1 MASAGRYFD
10 PCRSTGYTLAVMPTV
25 EQSRPSA
32 EDLGSILEFET
43 LIADLSSRFI
53 NLPHDE
59 LDREIADALRRVSE
73 LLGLDS
79 GVLWQWSA
87 TAPVVIT
94 PTHFHYAQE
103 GLQPPQPLSQEHF
116 PWVVQQMRAG
126 RMVVIPSLEKL
137 PAEAAV
143 DREAPAGTVSS
154 RT

>member
-1 MASAGRYFD
+1 
-10 PCRSTGYTLAVMPTV
+10 MPTV

-43 LIADLSSRFI
+43 LVADLSSRFI

-73 LLGLDS
+73 RLGLDS
-79 GVLWQWSA
+79 AVLWQWTGA
-87 TAPVVIT
+87 ARDVIT
-94 PTHFHYAQE
+94 PTHLHDAMQ
-103 GLQPPQPLSQEHF
+103 GLGSAEPLSQEHF